1 VQIAVNN
8 TVPPIIDQLTATP
21 STLTPPDHRIVD
33 VTIAALAA
41 PACGTTAT
49 CQIVSV
55 SSNETAN
62 GTGDGNTSTDW
73 VITGLLTLQLR
84 AERSGTGSGRIYTIV
99 VRCTDSAGNSSTK
112 NVTVTV
118 S

>member
-1 VQIAVNN
+1 M
-8 TVPPIIDQLTATP
+8 
-21 STLTPPDHRIVD
+21 VD
-33 VTIAALAA
+33 VTIAALVA

-62 GTGDGNTSTDW
+62 GAGDGNTSTDW
-73 VITGLLTLQLR
+73 AITGPLSLELR

-99 VRCTDSAGNSSTK
+99 VRCTDSFGNSSTK
-112 NVTVTV
+112 SVAVTV

>member
-1 VQIAVNN
+1 M
-8 TVPPIIDQLTATP
+8 
-21 STLTPPDHRIVD
+21 
-33 VTIAALAA
+33 TIAALAA

-73 VITGLLTLQLR
+73 VITGPLTLQVR
-84 AERSGTGSGRIYTIV
+84 AERSGTGRIYTIV

-112 NVTVTV
+112 SVTVTV